1 MTVQAGKMLV
11 EEIAPRIRKAIPR
24 NAPQI
29 GHEDVEEL
37 VPDAIVIAAQML
49 SRVETQ
55 GKQFTAGNIA
65 YFACK
70 HIRSG
75 RRSTGSSKLDVMAP
89 QAQLC
94 GNTAVHSL
102 DEEFGVQHEDFD
114 GPATLGEMLA
124 GQYED
129 PSQTAARNLDWAEF
143 LGELDERQLI
153 MLGDVAVGEPMGR
166 TLRKRRVTYEN
177 IRHVRRSMADEAK
190 ECFGDDVLAEVG
202 KNPRWWGDLNAARE
216 LVACRAESRQ
226 H

>member
-1 MTVQAGKMLV
+1 MTIEAGRLLV

-24 NAPQI
+24 NVAQI

-37 VPDAIVIAAQML
+37 IQDAIVIAAQML

-65 YFACK
+65 YYACL
-70 HIRSG
+70 HIKSG

-94 GNTAVHSL
+94 GNTALHSL
-102 DEEFGVQHEDFD
+102 DEDFGIQHEDYD
-114 GPATLGEMLA
+114 GPTTLGELLA
-124 GQYED
+124 GKHED
-129 PSQTAARNLDWAEF
+129 VAQAAARNLDWAD
-143 LGELDERQLI
+143 LLDGLDKRQLV

-166 TLRKRRVTYEN
+166 TLRKRKVTYES
-177 IRHVRRSMADEAK
+177 IRQVRRSMAE
-190 ECFGDDVLAEVG
+190 EVVERFGENVLADVA
-202 KNPRWWGDLNAARE
+202 KKPQWWGDLNAERE
-216 LVACRAESRQ
+216 RAACKV

>member
-11 EEIAPRIRKAIPR
+11 EEIVPRLKVAIPK
-24 NAPQI
+24 AVPHI
-29 GHEDVEEL
+29 GCEDHAEL
-37 VPDAIVIAAQML
+37 IQDATVIAAQML

-65 YFACK
+65 YYATL
-70 HIRSG
+70 HIKSG

-102 DEEFGVQHEDFD
+102 DEEFGQQHEDFD
-114 GPATLGEMLA
+114 GPVTLGEMLA

-129 PSQTAARNLDWAEF
+129 VAQAAARNLDWAEF
-143 LGELDERQLI
+143 LGSLDKRQLI

-166 TLRKRRVTYEN
+166 SLRKKKVTYEN
-177 IRHVRRSMADEAK
+177 IRHVRHSMADEVR
-190 ECFGDDVLAEVG
+190 ECFGEDVLADVA
-202 KNPRWWGDLNAARE
+202 KKPQWWGDLHAERERAACK
-216 LVACRAESRQ
+216 V

>member
-11 EEIAPRIRKAIPR
+11 EEIVPRLKMSIPR
-24 NAPQI
+24 NVPQI

-37 VPDAIVIAAQML
+37 IQDAIVIAAQML

-65 YFACK
+65 YFATL
-70 HIRSG
+70 HIKSG

-114 GPATLGEMLA
+114 GPITLGEMLA

-129 PSQTAARNLDWAEF
+129 PAQTAARNLDWAEF

-153 MLGDVAVGEPMGR
+153 MLGDVAIGEPMGR
-166 TLRKRRVTYEN
+166 SLRKKKVTYDS
-177 IRHVRRSMADEAK
+177 IRHVRRSMADEVK
-190 ECFGDDVLAEVG
+190 ECFGEDVLADVA
-202 KNPRWWGDLNAARE
+202 KKPHWWGDLHAERERAACK
-216 LVACRAESRQ
+216 V

>member
-1 MTVQAGKMLV
+1 MTIEAGRMLV
-11 EEIAPRIRKAIPR
+11 EDIAPRIRKAIPR
-24 NAPQI
+24 NTPQI
-29 GHEDVEEL
+29 GHEDYEEL
-37 VPDAIVIAAQML
+37 IQDAIVIAAQML

-65 YFACK
+65 YYACK

-102 DEEFGVQHEDFD
+102 DEDFGIQHEDYD
-114 GPATLGEMLA
+114 GPTTLGELLA
-124 GQYED
+124 GKHED
-129 PSQTAARNLDWAEF
+129 VAQAAARNLDWADF
-143 LGELDERQLI
+143 LDGLDKRQLI

-166 TLRKRRVTYEN
+166 SLRKKKVTYET
-177 IRHVRRSMADEAK
+177 IRHVRRSMVDEAK

-202 KNPRWWGDLNAARE
+202 KNPQWWADLHAERERAACK
-216 LVACRAESRQ
+216 V

>member
-1 MTVQAGKMLV
+1 MTVEAGRLLV

-29 GHEDVEEL
+29 GHEDYEEL
-37 VPDAIVIAAQML
+37 IQDAIVIAAQML

-65 YFACK
+65 YYACL

-102 DEEFGVQHEDFD
+102 DEEFGLQHQDFD
-114 GPATLGEMLA
+114 GPVTRGEMLA
-124 GQYED
+124 DSHDD
-129 PSQTAARNLDWAEF
+129 PAQTAARNLDWSEF

-166 TLRKRRVTYEN
+166 SLRKERVTYEN
-177 IRHVRRSMADEAK
+177 IRHVRRSMADEVR
-190 ECFGDDVLAEVG
+190 ECFGDNVLADVA
-202 KNPRWWGDLNAARE
+202 KKPQWWGDLHAERE
-216 LVACRAESRQ
+216 RSACKV

>member
-1 MTVQAGKMLV
+1 MTIEAGRMLV
-11 EEIAPRIRKAIPR
+11 EDIAPRIRKAIPR

-29 GHEDVEEL
+29 GHEDYEEL
-37 VPDAIVIAAQML
+37 IQDAIVIAAQML

-65 YFACK
+65 YYACK

-102 DEEFGVQHEDFD
+102 DEEFGLQHEDYD
-114 GPATLGEMLA
+114 GPTTLGELLA
-124 GQYED
+124 GKHED
-129 PSQTAARNLDWAEF
+129 VAQAAARNLDWADF
-143 LGELDERQLI
+143 LGELDKRQLI
-153 MLGDVAVGEPMGR
+153 MLGDVVVGEPMGR
-166 TLRKRRVTYEN
+166 SLRKKKVTYET
-177 IRHVRRSMADEAK
+177 IRHVRRSMVDEAK

-202 KNPRWWGDLNAARE
+202 KNPRWWGDLHAEKERAACK
-216 LVACRAESRQ
+216 V

>member
-11 EEIAPRIRKAIPR
+11 EEIVPRLKMSIPR
-24 NAPQI
+24 NVPQI

-37 VPDAIVIAAQML
+37 IQDATVIAAQML

-65 YFACK
+65 YFATL
-70 HIRSG
+70 HIKSG

-102 DEEFGVQHEDFD
+102 DEEFGHQHEDFD
-114 GPATLGEMLA
+114 GPVTLGEMLA

-129 PSQTAARNLDWAEF
+129 VAQAAARNLDWAQF

-166 TLRKRRVTYEN
+166 SLRKKKVTYDN
-177 IRHVRRSMADEAK
+177 IRHVRRSMADEVR
-190 ECFGDDVLAEVG
+190 ECFGDDVLADVT
-202 KNPRWWGDLNAARE
+202 KKPQWWGDLHAERE
-216 LVACRAESRQ
+216 RSACRI